1 VLVRSG
7 PVDLRSWNPFDPP
20 LPKRIRRLGWIEH
33 YRVWCRVLEQASTGE
48 RGDDPDVRAYAVWA
62 MARADSRKSAVAY
75 AATLITG
82 IVIAAVTRKRWI
94 GAVAL
99 IVAIRGERNRRNV
112 RRLLGQVQWTAK
124 ESIV

>member
-1 VLVRSG
+1 
-7 PVDLRSWNPFDPP
+7 
-20 LPKRIRRLGWIEH
+20 
-33 YRVWCRVLEQASTGE
+33 
-48 RGDDPDVRAYAVWA
+48 
-62 MARADSRKSAVAY
+62 MARADNRKSAVAY
-75 AATLITG
+75 AATLITW